1 MPAGN
6 SLKRLA
12 PRAGVAFASAARTAT
27 PTPATIDNRDGH
39 SGLEV
44 TIDCTAVTD
53 TPSVTFAIQQ
63 YDIASGKWTQLLI
76 SAAVTGTGTTRLRV
90 HPALTETANVDAA
103 DVLGRQLRVVPT
115 HGDADSITYSVGYQ
129 LVA

>member
-6 SLKRLA
+6 SH
-12 PRAGVAFASAARTAT
+12 RALPPKEFVAFASAARTAT
-27 PTPATIDNRDGH
+27 PTPATIDNASGH

-44 TIDCTAVTD
+44 VVDVTAVSA
-53 TPSVTFAIQQ
+53 TPSVVFNIESK
-63 YDIASGKWTQLLI
+63 DPASDKWSLLLA
-76 SAAVTGTGTTRLRV
+76 SAAVTTVSTNRYRV

-103 DVLGRQLRVVPT
+103 DVVGRQLRVRPV
-115 HGDADSITYSVGYQ
+115 HADADPITYSVGVT